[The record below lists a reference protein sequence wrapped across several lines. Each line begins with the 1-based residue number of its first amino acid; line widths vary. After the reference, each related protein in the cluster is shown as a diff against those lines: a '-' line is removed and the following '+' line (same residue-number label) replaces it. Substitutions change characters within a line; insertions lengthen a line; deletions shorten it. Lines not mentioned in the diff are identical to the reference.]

1 MYDVKHYRDENYT
14 IYELSDST
22 TSSWVKV
29 APERGGIIIGF
40 GVNGEELLFLNK
52 ETFYDSAANVRGG
65 IPILFPISGQLTNG
79 EYEWNGQTYQMK
91 NHGLARNS
99 AWTVIKT
106 STDDSASITLSL
118 TSNEETKKS
127 YPFDFEVIFTYF
139 LKNQS
144 LSIHQEYINKSADEM
159 PFYAGFHPYFK
170 TTHKN
175 LAYDTDAATYLDYND
190 LVIKRVS
197 DGLDLTGKKESL
209 ALLDAMKKEIAFEL
223 PDRQLNISIT
233 YGKEFK
239 PVYLWTEEGQDFVCV
254 EPWMANTNE
263 LNRKE
268 ELVMLRPG
276 EQLKT
281 FMTFTAR

>member
-1 MYDVKHYRDENYT
+1 MYDVKQYMDKNYT

-52 ETFYDSAANVRGG
+52 ETFFDSAANVRGG

-79 EYEWNGQTYQMK
+79 EYEWNGQIYHMN
-91 NHGLARNS
+91 NHGLARNYP
-99 AWTVIKT
+99 WTVIKT
-106 STDDSASITLSL
+106 STVDSASITLSL
-118 TSNEETKKS
+118 TSSPETKKS
-127 YPFDFEVIFTYF
+127 YPFEFEVIFTYV
-139 LKNQS
+139 LKENK

-175 LAYDTDAATYLDYND
+175 LVYETDAKTYLDYND
-190 LVIKRVS
+190 FETKQVS
-197 DGLDLTGKKESL
+197 DGLNLTGKKESF
-209 ALLDAMKKEIAFEL
+209 ALLDAVKKEIAFEL
-223 PDRQLNISIT
+223 PDRQKKLLIT
-233 YGKEFK
+233 YGEEFK

-268 ELVMLRPG
+268 ELVILKPG
-276 EQLKT
+276 EHLKT
-281 FMTFTAR
+281 FMTFSAK

>member
-29 APERGGIIIGF
+29 APGRGGMIIGF

-52 ETFYDSAANVRGG
+52 ETFYNSTANVRGG

-99 AWTVIKT
+99 PWTVIDT

-118 TSNEETKKS
+118 SSNEETKKS
-127 YPFDFEVIFTYF
+127 YPFDFEVIFTYV
-139 LKNQS
+139 LKENK

-175 LAYDTDAATYLDYND
+175 LAYETDAKTYLDYND
-190 LVIKRVS
+190 FETKQVS
-197 DGLDLTGKKESL
+197 EGLDLTGKKESF
-209 ALLDAMKKEIAFEL
+209 ALLDALKKEIAFEL
-223 PDRQLNISIT
+223 PDRQKKIVIT
-233 YGKEFK
+233 YGEEFK
-239 PVYLWTEEGQDFVCV
+239 PVYLWTEEGQNFVCV

-268 ELVMLRPG
+268 ELVMLKPG
-276 EQLKT
+276 EHLKT
-281 FMTFTAR
+281 FMTFSAK

>member
-29 APERGGIIIGF
+29 APERGGMIIGF

-52 ETFYDSAANVRGG
+52 ETFYHSTANVRGG
-65 IPILFPISGQLTNG
+65 IPILFPIAGQLTNG
-79 EYEWNGQTYQMK
+79 EYEWNGQTYEMK
-91 NHGLARNS
+91 NHGLARNNP
-99 AWTVIKT
+99 WTVIDT

-118 TSNEETKKS
+118 SSNEETKKS
-127 YPFDFEVIFTYF
+127 YPFDFEVIFTYV
-139 LKNQS
+139 LKAQS
-144 LSIHQEYINKSADEM
+144 VSIHQEYINKSADEM

-175 LAYDTDAATYLDYND
+175 LAYKTDAAIYLDYND
-190 LVIKRVS
+190 LVIKQVS

-209 ALLDAMKKEIAFEL
+209 ALLDAVKKEIAFEL
-223 PDRQLNISIT
+223 PDRQKNLSIT

-268 ELVMLRPG
+268 ELVMLKPG

-281 FMTFTAR
+281 FMTFTVK